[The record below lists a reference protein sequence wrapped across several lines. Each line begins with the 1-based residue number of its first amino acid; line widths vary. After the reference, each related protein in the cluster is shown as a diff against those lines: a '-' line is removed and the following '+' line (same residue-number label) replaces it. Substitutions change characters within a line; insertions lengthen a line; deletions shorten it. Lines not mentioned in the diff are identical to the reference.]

1 MTVSQLVARLK
12 HYPPDTKILIL
23 AGTNH
28 VEYPNTGIDIR
39 AELVATFIRPD
50 FESVPSSVFL
60 VPEQPLVKAS

>member
-1 MTVSQLVARLK
+1 MTVAQLLARLK
-12 HYPPDTKILIL
+12 PYPPDTKILIL

-28 VEYPNTGIDIR
+28 VEYPNTGINVKD
-39 AELVATFIRPD
+39 ELVATFIRPD